1 MLLQTSRTVF
11 ARCMVGFSFFVASLS
26 VISIAH
32 AADYPA
38 EKPIT
43 IVVPFSAG
51 GPTDKTA
58 RDLGETIKKLLGA
71 SAVVVENVVGAGGT
85 IAAAKVSKSPPD
97 GYTLF
102 LAHIGL
108 ATSYA
113 LYPKLQYQHTDF
125 EYLGVISEVP
135 MALMGRPNLPV
146 SNVHD
151 LIQLISESKGGVTLA
166 HAGSG
171 SASHLCSLLIQSHLK
186 MQMTG
191 IPYKGTG
198 PAMSDLL
205 GGHVDLLCDQSIT
218 AAPQIEAAR
227 VKPLGVT
234 TLTRSNA
241 SKAMA
246 NVPTLDEAGI
256 KGFNLTVW
264 QALYAPKGTPPQILA
279 TLNNAVRTALKD
291 PEFLK
296 RQQSLGVQIVTDDR
310 LTPEG
315 HQRLMA
321 SEIAK
326 WTKIIKAAGIY
337 AEE

>member
-1 MLLQTSRTVF
+1 MPTSKPIPFSNFF
-11 ARCMVGFSFFVASLS
+11 AAMVMSVLTCFIAAGDALAS
-26 VISIAH
+26 
-32 AADYPA
+32 YPD
-38 EKPIT
+38 KTIT

-58 RDLGETIKKLLGA
+58 RDLGESIKKFMGA
-71 SAVVVENVVGAGGT
+71 PSVVVDNVVGAGGT
-85 IAAAKVSKSPPD
+85 IAATKVIRSAPD

-113 LYPKLQYQHTDF
+113 LYPKLAYNNTDF

-135 MALMGRPNLPV
+135 MVLMGRPTLPAA
-146 SNVHD
+146 NIPD
-151 LIQLISESKGGVTLA
+151 LIQMIKDSKGGVTLA

-171 SASHLCSLLIQSHLK
+171 SASHLCALLVQSHLK
-186 MQMTG
+186 LQMTG

-205 GGHVDLLCDQSIT
+205 GGHVDLVCDQSIT
-218 AAPQIEAAR
+218 AAPQIDAGR
-227 VKPLGVT
+227 VKAYGVT
-234 TLTRSNA
+234 TLTRSTA
-241 SKAMA
+241 SPAMA
-246 NVPTLDEAGI
+246 KVPTLDEAGVS
-256 KGFNLTVW
+256 GLNLTVW
-264 QALYAPKGTPPQILA
+264 QALYAPKGTPQPVLA
-279 TLNNAVRTALKD
+279 MLNNAVRAALKD
-291 PEFLK
+291 PEFIK

-310 LTPEG
+310 LTPAG
-315 HQRLMA
+315 HKRLMD

-326 WTKIIKAAGIY
+326 WTKIIKAAGVY